1 MEVGKKPLSKQE
13 EALKNIYRAVS
24 KEKQVTNKLFKPH
37 PTMRPPGN
45 IPYIVDNLWEWV
57 RPSEYANRRMSAFA
71 SPTPELAADSYG
83 SDCLVYK
90 VEFPENSSFKICQ
103 LIRPDQNQDSK
114 FHGECKSLKKKII
127 KHLDSI
133 WFDNDLGEKCKIACL
148 WMPCLKKEE
157 TETILSKFDGLN
169 ITKDELYNSIRYW
182 DDVVLLDRLSVVPN
196 NQGEIF
202 FEYPDGY
209 FLRHI

>member
-1 MEVGKKPLSKQE
+1 MF
-13 EALKNIYRAVS
+13 NIYRAVS
-24 KEKQVTNKLFKPH
+24 KKQVIDKLIKPH
-37 PTMRPPGN
+37 STMRPPGN

-71 SPTPELAADSYG
+71 SPTPELAAAAYD
-83 SDCLVYK
+83 SDCHVYK

-114 FHGECKSLKKKII
+114 FHDECKSLKKKII
-127 KHLDSI
+127 KYISSK
-133 WFDNDLGEKCKIACL
+133 WFDNDLEMKQRSSCL

-157 TETILSKFDGLN
+157 TETILSEFDGLN
-169 ITKDELYNSIRYW
+169 NIKEELYNSIKYW

-202 FEYPDGY
+202 FEYPDGF